1 MLSSPVLVMT
11 KTADGLFFV
20 AKTLLH
26 ENIFTTG
33 REIETVQNLS
43 RPSGKSLK
51 SNLFQE
57 RQLYRVPYDEG
68 RRKSHPHVRKCE
80 RCQGIMKGR
89 FRRF

>member
-11 KTADGLFFV
+11 KTADGLFVV

-43 RPSGKSLK
+43 RPSE
-51 SNLFQE
+51 NL
-57 RQLYRVPYDEG
+57 
-68 RRKSHPHVRKCE
+68 
-80 RCQGIMKGR
+80 
-89 FRRF
+89 